1 MYYFLPKLDQ
11 INLSYDLNK
20 MKGDTTVNKDKEL
33 NKDRELNIDS
43 KIKKVNKPRLTIPT
57 IIPKHVSQQK
67 ILDNLLMNKS
77 ITPSK
82 TIGIVSRIGKNLSN
96 DETFLLLKHLL
107 LGINLEKEKKNSVR
121 YEETVRWQTFF
132 SCLEYLPN
140 NFYNQNLDITALIIL
155 KCYEFLMLE
164 TKNDN
169 SSIKNLQEKLEKI
182 IIKLINKINTDYHS
196 NLKLEILNGNL
207 PYSSQHQY
215 DTVSLNHYILKNI
228 NVSHIHS

>member
-1 MYYFLPKLDQ
+1 MYYFCSRSDQ
-11 INLSYDLNK
+11 INLYDFSNK
-20 MKGDTTVNKDKEL
+20 MVP
-33 NKDRELNIDS
+33 
-43 KIKKVNKPRLTIPT
+43 KPRLRVPT

-67 ILDNLLMNKS
+67 ILENLIKKES

-82 TIGIVSRIGKNLSN
+82 TIEIVSRIGKNLSN

-107 LGINLEKEKKNSVR
+107 TGINLEKEKENAVK
-121 YEETVRWQTFF
+121 YEEIAKWQTFF

-155 KCYEFLMLE
+155 KCYEFLMLDM
-164 TKNDN
+164 KNNN
-169 SSIKNLQEKLEKI
+169 SSIKDLQEKLEKI
-182 IIKLINKINTDYHS
+182 IIKLINKINTDHHS
-196 NLKLEILNGNL
+196 TLKLEILNGNL

-228 NVSHIHS
+228 NVNHLSSLNKLT